1 MKKIGIIGS
10 RIIHSYGYGMH
21 LNRFNLEFAENNGK
35 AVPQWQLDLMKKH
48 PDTEPIGGASVT
60 HVSGGPENVPED
72 MAGTF
77 GLKATKTVEET
88 IDACDLIMIMD
99 EQINSRTNL
108 IRKALKA
115 GKYVFADKLLSDNL
129 DAAKELIGL
138 AKGNNL
144 LVSGWSQM
152 GFCAEFDKLKN
163 MDQGGVALISYNMKP
178 EIFAMYGI
186 HIITPMQVC
195 FPGRVRHIEL
205 ISKDA
210 DQLLALIINDNNTK
224 IILSAGE
231 HAQAGVVRIDYAING
246 QSILAEG
253 GDRCAAF
260 RRAAKEVVNMA
271 QGSIPVI
278 SDQALLD
285 ASMIIEEI
293 CK

>member
-1 MKKIGIIGS
+1 MKKIGIIGT

-21 LNRFNLEFAENNGK
+21 LNRFNLQFAENNGQ
-35 AVPQWQLDLMKKH
+35 AVPQWQLDLMKKN
-48 PDTEPIGGASVT
+48 PDTVPLGGASVT
-60 HVSGGPENVPED
+60 HISGGPENVPED

-77 GLKATKTVEET
+77 GLKVTKTVEET
-88 IDACDLIMIMD
+88 IDACDLIMVMD
-99 EQINSRTNL
+99 EQIDSRTNL

-115 GKYVFADKLLSDNL
+115 GKHVFADKLLSDKL
-129 DAAKELIGL
+129 EVTRELIGL
-138 AKGNNL
+138 AKDNNL

-152 GFCAEFDKLKN
+152 GFCAEFDIFQN
-163 MDQGGVALISYNMKP
+163 TDQGGVALISYNMKP

-246 QSILAEG
+246 QSILVQG

-260 RRAAKEVVNMA
+260 RRAAQEVAKIA
-271 QGSIPVI
+271 QGARPVI
-278 SDQALLD
+278 SDQELLD
-285 ASMIIEEI
+285 ASLILEEI